1 MFAHLRG
8 DRKLLCPQLIA
19 YITISKWMYSVQ
31 RQRNSIPLVPLLFE
45 KKMPDTL
52 PVMILILRSD
62 HLEKLSTYC
71 PCNDVWRS
79 RYRNLSDRT
88 FYLMLKFYR
97 SQGSSLQ
104 HPIHDERRWAAL
116 TFQCLLLKLFT
127 IRI

>member
-1 MFAHLRG
+1 MFAHLRS
-8 DRKLLCPQLIA
+8 DRKLLCSTTNR
-19 YITISKWMYSVQ
+19 YITISKWMYSVH

-62 HLEKLSTYC
+62 HSEKLSTYC

-97 SQGSSLQ
+97 SHGSSLQ